1 MSDQVRQQ
9 ALAARAAARVLAATS
24 AAVRNQALEAIAA
37 ALEANRERI
46 LAANAED
53 LKAGEQDGLASP
65 LLKRLDLSGNKFAS
79 TVEMVRG
86 VCAQPDPLGQT
97 QSATELDDRLRL
109 YRVTVPIG
117 VIGVIFESRPDALV
131 QIASL
136 CLKSGNAALLKG
148 GHEATVTNQTLAEI
162 MCQAAQGILP
172 EGWMVLLPGREEV
185 RALLGEEDLIDLII
199 PRGSNE
205 FVQYIMH
212 NTKIPVMGHADG
224 ICHVYVDA
232 NADLDKAVQIVVDAK
247 TQYVAVCNAA
257 ETLLVHNKIAE
268 EFLPLVVKI
277 VVDAKNVELR
287 GDERTLN
294 VISQPSSEPDDEATA
309 VSVSGTRVALEP
321 PTAGPLSAAPT
332 EAPQPNANGQIKPA
346 TKADWSTEYLDL
358 VLAVKVVDNIDEA
371 IEHINAY
378 GSHHTDAIITEDR
391 EAAHTFLREVDS
403 SSVIHNASTR
413 FADGFKYGLGAEVG
427 ISTNR
432 LHSRGPVGLEGLVI
446 YKYILQGDGH
456 IVDTYDGQQQR
467 PLTHRPLDQHWPA

>member
-1 MSDQVRQQ
+1 MSNPVRDQ
-9 ALAARAAARVLAATS
+9 ALEARAASRVLAATS

-37 ALEANRERI
+37 ALEANRDRI
-46 LAANAED
+46 LAANAAD
-53 LKAGEQDGLASP
+53 LKAGERDGLAAP
-65 LLKRLDLSGNKFAS
+65 LLKRLDLSGHKFAS
-79 TVEMVRG
+79 TVEMVRD
-86 VCAQPDPLGQT
+86 VCTQPDPLGQT
-97 QSATELDDRLRL
+97 QSATELDDQLHL

-148 GHEATVTNQTLAEI
+148 GREATITNQTLAEI
-162 MCQAAQGILP
+162 MVQATQGILP

-232 NADLDKAVQIVVDAK
+232 SAALDKAVQIAVDAK

-257 ETLLVHNKIAE
+257 ETLLVHSRIAPA
-268 EFLPLVVKI
+268 FLQQAVPALL
-277 VVDAKNVELR
+277 AKGVELR
-287 GDERTLN
+287 GDER
-294 VISQPSSEPDDEATA
+294 A
-309 VSVSGTRVALEP
+309 RAL
-321 PTAGPLSAAPT
+321 
-332 EAPQPNANGQIKPA
+332 ANGHIKPA
-346 TKADWSTEYLDL
+346 AEADWSTEYLDL
-358 VLAVKVVDNIDEA
+358 LLAVKVVDSTAEA

-378 GSHHTDAIITEDR
+378 GSHHTDAIVAEDP
-391 EAAHTFLREVDS
+391 AAARTFLREVDS
-403 SSVIHNASTR
+403 ASVIHNASTR

-432 LHSRGPVGLEGLVI
+432 LHSRGPVGLDGLVI

-456 IVDTYDGQQQR
+456 IVDQYDGQQQR
-467 PLTHRPLDQHWPA
+467 PFTHRRLNQHWQG

>member
-9 ALAARAAARVLAATS
+9 ALAARAASRVLAATS
-24 AAVRNQALEAIAA
+24 EEERNQALEAIAA

-53 LKAGEQDGLASP
+53 LKAGEQGGLASP
-65 LLKRLDLSGNKFAS
+65 LLKRLDLSGHKFAS
-79 TVEMVRG
+79 TVEMVRD

-97 QSATELDDRLRL
+97 QSATELDDQLHL

-148 GHEATVTNQTLAEI
+148 GREATVTNQTLAEI
-162 MCQAAQGILP
+162 MCQATQGILP
-172 EGWMVLLPGREEV
+172 EGWMALLPGREEV
-185 RALLGEEDLIDLII
+185 RALLGEEELIDLII
-199 PRGSNE
+199 PRGGNE

-232 NADLDKAVQIVVDAK
+232 SADLDKAVQIAVDAK

-257 ETLLVHNKIAE
+257 ETLLVHSGIASA
-268 EFLPLVVKI
+268 FLQRAVPALL
-277 VVDAKNVELR
+277 DRDVELR
-287 GDERTLN
+287 GDERA
-294 VISQPSSEPDDEATA
+294 IAI
-309 VSVSGTRVALEP
+309 
-321 PTAGPLSAAPT
+321 
-332 EAPQPNANGQIKPA
+332 ANGQVKPA
-346 TKADWSTEYLDL
+346 TESDWSTEYLDL
-358 VLAVKVVDNIDEA
+358 MLAVKVVDSTAEA

-378 GSHHTDAIITEDR
+378 GSHHTDAIVTEDS
-391 EAAHTFLREVDS
+391 EAARTFLREVDS
-403 SSVIHNASTR
+403 ASVIHNASTR

-456 IVDTYDGQQQR
+456 IVDMYDGQQQR
-467 PLTHRPLDQHWPA
+467 PFIHRPLDQHWQA

>member
-1 MSDQVRQQ
+1 MSDLVRQQ
-9 ALAARAAARVLAATS
+9 ALAARAASRVLAATS
-24 AAVRNQALEAIAA
+24 AEVRNQALEAIVA
-37 ALEANRERI
+37 ALEAQRERI

-53 LKAGEQDGLASP
+53 LKAGERDGLASP
-65 LLKRLDLSGNKFAS
+65 LLKRLDLSGHKFAS

-97 QSATELDDRLRL
+97 HSATELDDRLHL

-117 VIGVIFESRPDALV
+117 VIGIIFESRPDALV

-148 GHEATVTNQTLAEI
+148 GREATATNQTLAAV
-162 MCQAAQGILP
+162 MCQATQGILP
-172 EGWMVLLPGREEV
+172 AEWMVLLPGRQEV
-185 RALLGEEDLIDLII
+185 RALLGEEELIDLII

-224 ICHVYVDA
+224 VCHVYVDA
-232 NADLDKAVQIVVDAK
+232 SAHIDKAVQIAVDAK

-257 ETLLVHNKIAE
+257 ETLLVHRGIAPA
-268 EFLPLVVKI
+268 FLPPAVSALL
-277 VVDAKNVELR
+277 AKNVELR
-287 GDERTLN
+287 GDERTL
-294 VISQPSSEPDDEATA
+294 
-309 VSVSGTRVALEP
+309 ALV
-321 PTAGPLSAAPT
+321 GS
-332 EAPQPNANGQIKPA
+332 NGQVKPA
-346 TKADWSTEYLDL
+346 TEADWSAEYLDL
-358 VLAVKVVDNIDEA
+358 MLAVKIVDSTAEA
-371 IEHINAY
+371 IAHINAY
-378 GSHHTDAIITEDR
+378 GSHHTDAIATEDS
-391 EAAHTFLREVDS
+391 EAARTFLREVDS
-403 SSVIHNASTR
+403 ASVIHNASTR
-413 FADGFKYGLGAEVG
+413 FADGFRYGLGAEVG

-467 PLTHRPLDQHWPA
+467 PFTHRPLNQHWQA

>member
-9 ALAARAAARVLAATS
+9 ALAARAASRVLAATS
-24 AAVRNQALEAIAA
+24 DQVRNQALEAIAA
-37 ALEANRERI
+37 SLEANRERI

-65 LLKRLDLSGNKFAS
+65 LLKRLDLSGHKFAS
-79 TVEMVRG
+79 TVEMVRE

-97 QSATELDDRLRL
+97 QSATELDDQLHL

-131 QIASL
+131 QIVSL

-148 GHEATVTNQTLAEI
+148 GREATITNQTLAEI
-162 MCQAAQGILP
+162 MCQATHGILP
-172 EGWMVLLPGREEV
+172 EGWMTLLPGREEV

-232 NADLDKAVQIVVDAK
+232 SANLDKAVQIAVDAK

-257 ETLLVHNKIAE
+257 ETLLVHSAVAPA
-268 EFLPLVVKI
+268 FLQRAVPALL
-277 VVDAKNVELR
+277 DRDVELR
-287 GDERTLN
+287 GDER
-294 VISQPSSEPDDEATA
+294 
-309 VSVSGTRVALEP
+309 AL
-321 PTAGPLSAAPT
+321 ALA
-332 EAPQPNANGQIKPA
+332 NANGQVKPA
-346 TKADWSTEYLDL
+346 TESDWSTEYLDL
-358 VLAVKVVDNIDEA
+358 MLAVKVVDSTAEA

-378 GSHHTDAIITEDR
+378 GSHHTDAIVTEDS
-391 EAAHTFLREVDS
+391 EAARTFLREVDS
-403 SSVIHNASTR
+403 ASVIHNASTR

-456 IVDTYDGQQQR
+456 IVDMYDGQQQR
-467 PLTHRPLDQHWPA
+467 PFIHRPLDQHWQV